1 MPDTRYSPVRRDT
14 GPPTRRVFVFLGSFV
29 LRVRP
34 ESQGLARAGD
44 SRKRFASTQAGRAYR
59 GSLFRNNKSP
69 AAFPLIRHVWG
80 AMAMAKDPIPIPEPD
95 VVRPPTPSEAPT
107 PDVVNIPEPAPD
119 WEPSPLPSIIPP
131 GFPEEAP
138 KEAPPA
144 GRGRAAQR
152 ERRRPRRR
160 GYPAVEGAKCHPV
173 RRPWRRRLRLTG

>member
-1 MPDTRYSPVRRDT
+1 MFLVVRSPRIRPNHRALHVQETR
-14 GPPTRRVFVFLGSFV
+14 
-29 LRVRP
+29 
-34 ESQGLARAGD
+34 ESD
-44 SRKRFASTQAGRAYR
+44 SRQRAR
-59 GSLFRNNKSP
+59 DALNRNNKSP

-131 GFPEEAP
+131 GFPEEVP

-144 GRGRAAQR
+144 GRGRPAQR
-152 ERRRPRRR
+152 ERRRPRAHAGRTRPSNLALIRLVDEDIRLWKGPSVIRSAGR
-160 GYPAVEGAKCHPV
+160 GGAGCA
-173 RRPWRRRLRLTG
+173 